1 MVIGDLIQA
10 LGGTT
15 AVARALSVN
24 PSVVSNWR
32 GRQSIPS
39 EHWPAIVDLA
49 IALKVPDITFET
61 LSRAHAK
68 PSPPTSPDQDPD
80 QSVRVES

>member
-15 AVARALSVN
+15 AVAKALSVN

-32 GRQSIPS
+32 RRASVPAD
-39 EHWPAIVDLA
+39 HWPALVDLA
-49 IALKVPDITFET
+49 TALKVPDITFEI
-61 LSRAHAK
+61 LGRAHAK
-68 PSPPTSPDQDPD
+68 PPTSPSDEEQEHEGA
-80 QSVRVES
+80 QS